1 MLSEARVVTHRPAVY
16 LQRLCKH
23 FAAKAPAEFDDQRGS
38 VQFAMGACD
47 LLVEPEALL
56 LRAQAAD
63 EASLAQVQ
71 NIVGGHL
78 ERFGH
83 HDRLQVDWSAAPALA
98 A

>member
-1 MLSEARVVTHRPAVY
+1 MLSEARVITHRPAVY

-23 FAAKAPAEFDDQRGS
+23 FAAKIPTEYDDQRGS
-38 VQFAMGACD
+38 IQFAMGVCE

-71 NIVGGHL
+71 RVVGDHL
-78 ERFGH
+78 VRFGH
-83 HDRLQVDWSAAPALA
+83 HDRLEVDWAAAPALVE
-98 A
+98 